1 MRGARAD
8 RERLFDILDAIQSI
22 KTHIASRRRLDDDVA
37 ATAAARRIEIVG
49 EASGCC
55 QPSCATPIPR
65 PRGRSAVDMRNR
77 LIHGYFDLNPDR
89 IWDTI
94 AA

>member
-1 MRGARAD
+1 MLSAELRDAD
-8 RERLFDILDAIQSI
+8 PE
-22 KTHIASRRRLDDDVA
+22 A
-37 ATAAARRIEIVG
+37 AW
-49 EASGCC
+49 
-55 QPSCATPIPR
+55 P
-65 PRGRSAVDMRNR
+65 SAVDMRNR